1 MRCFIAC
8 HHKAWLRWYPLH
20 YYSATILALEP
31 FVTRQ
36 LITLMFFFC
45 LFVLSRPA
53 GITFWRKS
61 FAPETRHVAVDD
73 RHGCQTRLV
82 YQVNVV
88 DFDCLCLCSPLS
100 SALLPILLV

>member
-1 MRCFIAC
+1 MVPPSLLFCDHPRTGTV
-8 HHKAWLRWYPLH
+8 RD
-20 YYSATILALEP
+20 AT
-31 FVTRQ
+31 VNNVDV
-36 LITLMFFFC
+36 FFC

-88 DFDCLCLCSPLS
+88 DFDCLCLWSPLS